1 MIFQKSFVINS
12 TVTNFV
18 KVISEGL
25 DIFFLRYMDKNYI
38 LFQISFIFI
47 SSIKIYK
54 FVEFNLICCQIKIL
68 CTFYTFDIYTRSI
81 LIPSI

>member
-25 DIFFLRYMDKNYI
+25 DRFFLRYMDKNYI

-54 FVEFNLICCQIKIL
+54 FV
-68 CTFYTFDIYTRSI
+68 
-81 LIPSI
+81 